1 MNETTIRTDKN
12 SPDDSLVGVPDH
24 PVAAIAG
31 ALAAGAASGAMVG
44 TVAGP
49 VGMAVGA
56 VVGAVAGALGG
67 DAIASSVEQ
76 VRDADYWRENY
87 TQRPYVSDTDT
98 FDDFAPA
105 FDLGTSGRGRH
116 AGRAFDD
123 VEPELALEWPGAR
136 GSSRLDWDRARHAAR
151 DAWGGSTP

>member
-1 MNETTIRTDKN
+1 MTETTTRAAKN
-12 SPDDSLVGVPDH
+12 SHDDSLVGVPDH
-24 PVAAIAG
+24 PVAAVAG

-49 VGMAVGA
+49 LGIAMGA

-76 VRDADYWRENY
+76 VRDANYWRENY
-87 TQRPYVSDTDT
+87 GQRPYVGEGDS
-98 FDDFAPA
+98 FDDFGPA
-105 FDLGTSGRGRH
+105 FDFGTSWGQRH
-116 AGRAFDD
+116 AGRAFDE

-136 GSSRLDWDRARHAAR
+136 GTSRLDWDRARHAAR
-151 DAWGGSTP
+151 DACGNSST